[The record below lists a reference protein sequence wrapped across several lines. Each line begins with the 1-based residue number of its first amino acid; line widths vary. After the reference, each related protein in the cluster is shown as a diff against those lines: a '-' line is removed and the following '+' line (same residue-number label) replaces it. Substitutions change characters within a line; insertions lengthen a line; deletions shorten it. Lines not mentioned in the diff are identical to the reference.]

1 MRIRLIIYAFII
13 ALALDVGLNDG
24 RYLKM
29 ALRSAQ
35 YGGDHVGVEVDNGIS
50 QRIPKVP
57 GLRPNAWREG
67 RGSPPVSPKPNRSAW
82 RGSASNG

>member
-29 ALRSAQ
+29 ALGRAQ
-35 YGGDHVGVEVDNGIS
+35 YGGDHIGAAVDNGIL
-50 QRIPKVP
+50 QPFRKAVR
-57 GLRPNAWREG
+57 RPNA
-67 RGSPPVSPKPNRSAW
+67 
-82 RGSASNG
+82 

>member
-13 ALALDVGLNDG
+13 ALALDEGLNDG

-35 YGGDHVGVEVDNGIS
+35 YDGDRIGAEVDNGLS
-50 QRIPKVP
+50 QPFHKAVR
-57 GLRPNAWREG
+57 RPNA
-67 RGSPPVSPKPNRSAW
+67 
-82 RGSASNG
+82 